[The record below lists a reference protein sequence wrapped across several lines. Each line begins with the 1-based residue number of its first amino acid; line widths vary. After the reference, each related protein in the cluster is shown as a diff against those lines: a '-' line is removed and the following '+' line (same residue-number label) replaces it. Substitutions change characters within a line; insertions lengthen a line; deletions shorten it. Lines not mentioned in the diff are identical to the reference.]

1 MPRPSNPFTLLW
13 GHRDLVVQFTV
24 RELHL
29 RHRGSQLGHFWALLS
44 PLTMLALYLFV
55 FGMIMGGKFGVIQ
68 NETTFDFALAMFL
81 GLSLFH
87 IIAET
92 ISAAPLLIVSQ
103 PNFVKKVVFP
113 LEIIP
118 ISHVFASVYHA
129 TLSIG
134 ILVVI
139 APFSHTGIAWQGLIA
154 LPFLILPLALM
165 ALGLSWGLSALGVF
179 VRDISQLGPFLSTA
193 ILFSSAVVYAPA
205 KIPPEIWAILRFNP
219 LLQAIAEAR
228 KVLLWHQALDFGAL
242 GYAYACAALSLL
254 IGYTLF
260 ARLRPFFAEVI

>member
-1 MPRPSNPFTLLW
+1 MPRLSNPFILLW
-13 GHRDLVVQFTV
+13 SHRDLVVQFTV

-44 PLTMLALYLFV
+44 PVTMLALYLFV
-55 FGMIMGGKFGVIQ
+55 FGMIMGGKFGVIK

-92 ISAAPLLIVSQ
+92 VAASPLLIVNQ

-129 TLSIG
+129 MLSIG
-134 ILVVI
+134 ILVLAAVLG
-139 APFSHTGIAWQGLIA
+139 APFGHAGISWVGLLV
-154 LPFLILPLALM
+154 LPFLILPLALT
-165 ALGLSWGLSALGVF
+165 ALGLSWGLAALGVF
-179 VRDISQLGPFLSTA
+179 VRDISQLAPFLSTA
-193 ILFSSAVVYAPA
+193 ILFASAVVYAPA
-205 KIPPEIWAILRFNP
+205 KIPPGIWAILRF
-219 LLQAIAEAR
+219 
-228 KVLLWHQALDFGAL
+228 
-242 GYAYACAALSLL
+242 
-254 IGYTLF
+254 
-260 ARLRPFFAEVI
+260 